1 MDLEPTMN
9 DLMAECSKL
18 VTDSSERSVLR
29 ATMILLTSHVEVMED
44 GMGTVL
50 KRPAEMPLPPF

>member
-9 DLMAECSKL
+9 DLMAEYGKL

-29 ATMILLTSHVEVMED
+29 ATMILLTSHVVVMED
-44 GMGTVL
+44 EMGTVL
-50 KRPAEMPLPPF
+50 KWPAEMPLPPC